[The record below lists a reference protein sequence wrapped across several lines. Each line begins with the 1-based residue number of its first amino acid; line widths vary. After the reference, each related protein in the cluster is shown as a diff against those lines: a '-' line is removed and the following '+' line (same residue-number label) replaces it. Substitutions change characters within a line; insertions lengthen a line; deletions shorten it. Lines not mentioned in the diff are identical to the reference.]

1 VKKYPKPGHCAGLVQ
16 ISPGQFSP
24 GPEKVGIGPILV
36 QKLLGLDWTG
46 LGRTRSGL
54 VQCWTDGI
62 IAGSSVI
69 KCGRT
74 TATTYGKVNCIY
86 LQRWISGA
94 ETTEIAVVGLAESGV
109 FANRGDSGSALL
121 LEQEG
126 SLWAA
131 GMVMG
136 KNRQNEFVIVT
147 PLQAIIRDLKE
158 TTGVQYSWDG
168 FF

>member
-1 VKKYPKPGHCAGLVQ
+1 
-16 ISPGQFSP
+16 
-24 GPEKVGIGPILV
+24 
-36 QKLLGLDWTG
+36 
-46 LGRTRSGL
+46 
-54 VQCWTDGI
+54 
-62 IAGSSVI
+62 
-69 KCGRT
+69 
-74 TATTYGKVNCIY
+74 
-86 LQRWISGA
+86 
-94 ETTEIAVVGLAESGV
+94 VVGLAESGV